1 VYDTSLSTPDE
12 SPFAGSARLG
22 APLPD
27 GPVRGA
33 DGSAGYLLEKLS
45 DGFTLLT
52 FKNGA
57 AAQSTPAGIARVC
70 VGEDIADPDNVV
82 TQRLDATPGAVYL
95 LRPDQHLCARWRKF
109 DAAKVAAARD
119 RALGKS

>member
-1 VYDTSLSTPDE
+1 
-12 SPFAGSARLG
+12 
-22 APLPD
+22 LPD

-33 DGSAGYLLEKLS
+33 DGKAGYLLETLS

-52 FKNGA
+52 FRNGA
-57 AAQSTPAGIARVC
+57 AAQAPAGIRSVC
-70 VGEDIADPDNVV
+70 VGEDIADPDGVV

-95 LRPDQHLCARWRKF
+95 LRPDQHLCARWRKY

-119 RALGKS
+119 RAMGRAMGKS